1 MAPLAGEAQMIII
14 LFLTII
20 NQFFFLKYVDI
31 IKDIV
36 LIFSILKILLT
47 LIENKSK
54 LINISK
60 IVKKHYQKF
69 TTK

>member
-1 MAPLAGEAQMIII
+1 M
-14 LFLTII
+14 
-20 NQFFFLKYVDI
+20 KYVDI

-60 IVKKHYQKF
+60 IVKKNIIKNLQLNKYLS
-69 TTK
+69 